1 MENSQQDKLIRD
13 AQYRKGLS
21 IAFFNSLNSA
31 ISLVSPAT
39 QYLTPDEIKNR
50 VKMYRDYFL
59 EEHKNYYATVIANV
73 GVNYNAEEAIKKLQA
88 VKSKEEL
95 HIVWLNFSADER
107 ADTEISKVA
116 QQEKQKYEK
125 TPSGTEN
132 SKVATTPKK

>member
-1 MENSQQDKLIRD
+1 MEEKLIKD

-21 IAFFNSLNSA
+21 IAFFNANNAAIEMCKGLN
-31 ISLVSPAT
+31 IHEEAT
-39 QYLTPDEIKNR
+39 KNKIIEIRNWL
-50 VKMYRDYFL
+50 L
-59 EEHKNYYATVIANV
+59 EEYKNYYATVIANV

-107 ADTEISKVA
+107 QDVEISKVA
-116 QQEKQKYEK
+116 QIMKQKYE
-125 TPSGTEN
+125 TTSSGTEN

>member
-31 ISLVSPAT
+31 IALVSPAT

-73 GVNYNAEEAIKKLQA
+73 GVNYKAEDSIAKLKS
-88 VKSKEEL
+88 VKTKEEL

-107 ADTEISKVA
+107 QNEEIAKVA
-116 QQEKQKYEK
+116 QDIKIKFNEK
-125 TPSGTEN
+125 TQSGT
-132 SKVATTPKK
+132 KK